1 MKYNTSSKKLSVVLQ
16 AHTNL
21 PSEYAPWPFSVS
33 KFQSYV
39 TLCVWQKEQHLACPI
54 RPLGL
59 NEFHCII
66 RLTAFIYTLLD
77 YAGLLATAEQSAA
90 LHINMRIKITD
101 FCCEVDIAV
110 VLPKNARLS

>member
-1 MKYNTSSKKLSVVLQ
+1 MKYTSSKKLSVVLQ

-21 PSEYAPWPFSVS
+21 PSEYAPFSVS

-39 TLCVWQKEQHLACPI
+39 TLCIWQRQQHLACPI
-54 RPLGL
+54 RALGL

-66 RLTAFIYTLLD
+66 RLIAFIYTLLD